1 MAKSNAER
9 SKAWR
14 ERQKSVV
21 KTSSL
26 EVLKFKHEAK
36 LEEIRLEAELKKKAR
51 LEREE
56 ARLERDEAKRLEREE
71 AKLAKRLEKEVI
83 TRVEKKVV
91 VAEPKFKFQL
101 LKLDKIDDSRI
112 IKWSAFGGYLYRFPT
127 FWGNSGTGAGVL
139 QPRVCF
145 DSDGNKWLSVDGLF
159 RYLQMDGNPNIDTFI
174 LGQLLPIVFNKP
186 NVYRFGDIDKPS
198 LRPLGVWKPVRDVGV
213 PLEWVTPDL
222 FLKLWDQLHTM
233 TGKAFP
239 AKVIEPYIRMLSE
252 DKSLYPKYTTGCN
265 EVEVRAEWERQMLD
279 YLILN

>member
-51 LEREE
+51 LER
-56 ARLERDEAKRLEREE
+56 DEAKRLEREE
-71 AKLAKRLEKEVI
+71 AKLAKRLEK
-83 TRVEKKVV
+83 KV

-159 RYLQMDGNPNIDTFI
+159 RYLQMDRDPNIDTFI

-239 AKVIEPYIRMLSE
+239 AIVIEPYIRMLSE

-265 EVEVRAEWERQMLD
+265 EVEVIAEWERQMLD